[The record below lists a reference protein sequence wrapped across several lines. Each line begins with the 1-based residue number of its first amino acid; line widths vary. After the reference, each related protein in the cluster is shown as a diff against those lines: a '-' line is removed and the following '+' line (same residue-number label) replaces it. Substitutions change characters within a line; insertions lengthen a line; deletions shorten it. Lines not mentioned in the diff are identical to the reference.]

1 MNLRPTRKNVLVAQ
15 IARKTTTDSG
25 IIIDNAKS
33 VMDNET
39 ARVVAIGNEV
49 TMVNVGDELLLQW
62 EKGQVV
68 TVDGEQR
75 VIISEDYIIAVLNQ

>member
-49 TMVNVGDELLLQW
+49 TMVNVGDELLVQW